1 MNPFFGGWVLLD
13 LFGARFAGAGK
24 DHSPV
29 FKEEA
34 FFGCEEGIRSTDDG
48 AEGDSKKYFEGA
60 AQSCSWKAK
69 LPKVTPKIRKPT
81 RVMMRS
87 FPRRAQDFLSSRMS
101 LIRFEGLLRRP
112 SKR

>member
-1 MNPFFGGWVLLD
+1 LRFGLNPFFGGWVLLD

-29 FKEEA
+29 LKEEA

-60 AQSCSWKAK
+60 AQSYSWKVK
-69 LPKVTPKIRKPT
+69 LPKNGMGFFVFPNVFDKI
-81 RVMMRS
+81 
-87 FPRRAQDFLSSRMS
+87 
-101 LIRFEGLLRRP
+101 
-112 SKR
+112 